1 MHLPEMRKNWRLSS
15 GSARPFGD
23 RGWLL
28 PFLTTL
34 LVTATLLLGD
44 GTCSVEA
51 AIRDRLLGLATYRQM
66 WGVPR
71 QLASDG
77 GGDLPMER
85 ERKERMRGRRRGY
98 FSS

>member
-28 PFLTTL
+28 SFLATL

-44 GTCSVEA
+44 GARSVEA
-51 AIRDRLLGLATYRQM
+51 AIRDRLAAIGLGHIQADVGGASAT
-66 WGVPR
+66 
-71 QLASDG
+71 S
-77 GGDLPMER
+77 
-85 ERKERMRGRRRGY
+85 
-98 FSS
+98 

>member
-1 MHLPEMRKNWRLSS
+1 MPKMRKNWRLSS
-15 GSARPFGD
+15 SSARPFDD

-28 PFLTTL
+28 PFLTTM
-34 LVTATLLLGD
+34 LVTATLLLSD

-85 ERKERMRGRRRGY
+85 ERKERMRGRRRRGY
-98 FSS
+98 FGP